1 MLEGGYWSLL
11 DPARA
16 RPPMWAPCVIFAQ
29 KEEPV
34 CARRPPNQ
42 NEESR
47 SNNFELGITSRG
59 PNTVSLFRGSRL
71 RIRSFFCHA
80 FGSGRKL
87 IAVNSLIERS
97 RLHGPGCHLF
107 RDLSGSNGI
116 PPVISSRLWCYPFLP
131 DPQKRLFPFHLCSP
145 YVVPSLRLRAFAAN

>member
-47 SNNFELGITSRG
+47 SNNFELGINFSR
-59 PNTVSLFRGSRL
+59 PEHRRYSADRV
-71 RIRSFFCHA
+71 
-80 FGSGRKL
+80 
-87 IAVNSLIERS
+87 EE
-97 RLHGPGCHLF
+97 
-107 RDLSGSNGI
+107 
-116 PPVISSRLWCYPFLP
+116 
-131 DPQKRLFPFHLCSP
+131 
-145 YVVPSLRLRAFAAN
+145 FAASSAMRSAAAAS